1 MPHANRLS
9 VASAFFGLS
18 IAVTLVAQ
26 TALPKPEL
34 WLLQSVH
41 LAGDQVEGFTKTCV
55 IVYSNGQYHRERRQQ
70 VSSGGH
76 ARFDWE
82 EPQVSEAKLSQGD
95 LNGLLAILDNPE
107 FSTINGAIG
116 DSLSLSSKL
125 AFNMQGDVVPHES
138 VEIVTVAVARPRVPQ
153 VFEVADID
161 FAKRQEPLRALLNWL
176 KGKERGPVQ
185 HLAASQANNCSSD
198 KASIGKAGMAS
209 GATSP
214 KPIYVP
220 NPQAPHDSP
229 KPQPVMVKL
238 LINPDGSVAEA
249 SLQDPPNPD
258 IEQSVLDAVRKWQF
272 EPARL
277 LGVPIAKT
285 IQLRIE
291 FETK

>member
-1 MPHANRLS
+1 MPHTTRLS
-9 VASAFFGLS
+9 VASALFGLS
-18 IAVTLVAQ
+18 MAVTLVAQ

-34 WLLQSVH
+34 WLLQSVR

-55 IVYSNGQYHRERRQQ
+55 IVYSNGEYHRERRQQ
-70 VSSGGH
+70 VSSDGH
-76 ARFDWE
+76 AQFDWE
-82 EPQVSEAKLSQGD
+82 EPEVSQAKLSQGD
-95 LNGLLAILDNPE
+95 LTGLLAILDNPE

-116 DSLSLSSKL
+116 DSRSLSSKL
-125 AFNMQGDVVPHES
+125 AFNMQGAVVPHES

-161 FAKRQEPLRALLNWL
+161 VAKRQEPLRALLNWL
-176 KGKERGPVQ
+176 KDKERGPAR
-185 HLAASQANNCSSD
+185 HLAASQTNNCSSND
-198 KASIGKAGMAS
+198 ASIGTTRMAT
-209 GATSP
+209 GATPP

-220 NPQAPHDSP
+220 NPQAPHNSP
-229 KPQPVMVKL
+229 KPQPVIVKL

-249 SLQDPPNPD
+249 SLQDHPNPD
-258 IEQSVLDAVRKWQF
+258 IEQSVLDAVGKWQF

-291 FETK
+291 FEKK